1 MLYDDNIEISEGIDV
16 AKNSNSKECM
26 ICHYQLF
33 NHRLKFQNSVCNGS
47 HDLRMLTL
55 SINDIGI
62 ITVKR
67 VDCRYLIHDISN
79 TEAIYLLK
87 IAVLDDRGYI

>member
-1 MLYDDNIEISEGIDV
+1 MLLRIVTVKNVWFVTISFLIIG
-16 AKNSNSKECM
+16 
-26 ICHYQLF
+26 
-33 NHRLKFQNSVCNGS
+33 KFQNSVCNGS

-55 SINDIGI
+55 SINGI

-87 IAVLDDRGYI
+87 IAVLDNRGYI

>member
-1 MLYDDNIEISEGIDV
+1 
-16 AKNSNSKECM
+16 
-26 ICHYQLF
+26 
-33 NHRLKFQNSVCNGS
+33 
-47 HDLRMLTL
+47 MLTL
-55 SINDIGI
+55 SINDISI

-87 IAVLDDRGYI
+87 IAVLDNRGYI

>member
-1 MLYDDNIEISEGIDV
+1 MLLRIVTVKNVWFVTISFLIIG
-16 AKNSNSKECM
+16 
-26 ICHYQLF
+26 
-33 NHRLKFQNSVCNGS
+33 KFQNSVCNGS

-87 IAVLDDRGYI
+87 IAVLDNRGYI